1 MILSSSTTA
10 VSWSPGFKP
19 NLLRIALGMTTCD
32 FSFKV
37 TTISM
42 FICCLQDTISNL
54 YIVNDSV
61 LFCGGHSL
69 AIASH
74 GQKGNT
80 GKPAM
85 TRSFVPLIVATL
97 FLAAASFTNA
107 QQTSKV
113 PQVGILQ
120 SVARRS

>member
-1 MILSSSTTA
+1 
-10 VSWSPGFKP
+10 
-19 NLLRIALGMTTCD
+19 LG
-32 FSFKV
+32 
-37 TTISM
+37 
-42 FICCLQDTISNL
+42 
-54 YIVNDSV
+54 YIVNV
-61 LFCGGHSL
+61 LGRHSL

-80 GKPAM
+80 GKPVM
-85 TRSFVPLIVATL
+85 TRSFVPLTVATL

-113 PQVGILQ
+113 PQIGILQ